1 MTKDEKIG
9 TVRYQYALMAM
20 LVTTGSL
27 FTLKKPD
34 TVRVALTGQ
43 AFTDKILCQL
53 LGNYVCRQNIN
64 IAIVDMTLPQEKN
77 GVTTE
82 PFCQIQQNLSSI
94 ENGVEQTWKVEPEVF
109 KFNTK
114 VEITEDRFHWTP
126 EEIGTLLGS
135 FYWGYCATMLI
146 GAVAAQRYGTYR

>member
-1 MTKDEKIG
+1 
-9 TVRYQYALMAM
+9 
-20 LVTTGSL
+20 
-27 FTLKKPD
+27 
-34 TVRVALTGQ
+34 
-43 AFTDKILCQL
+43 
-53 LGNYVCRQNIN
+53 
-64 IAIVDMTLPQEKN
+64 MTLPQETTN
-77 GVTTE
+77 GMTTE

-94 ENGVEQTWKVEPEVF
+94 ENGVKQTWKVEPEVF